1 MTKDIFSLGFNVKF
15 STREHFQIVFK
26 KFGKKIN
33 IFWQK
38 KQNFPSDF
46 FSGKTFQE
54 NIFLCKTEWIKV
66 FLDNFFFMCESGIFS
81 SKNFFFWKNIAGVFI
96 LWIHENKHLG
106 EKHKKFFRRTFFFH
120 VWNQVTKMSGEKH
133 KTTFFYWIFFRVKPS
148 GKKKLSGEFYF
159 QSASKMSWSWS
170 IKWNKQKHSS
180 TSELYFHSIWISAAT
195 RVFQDSFCLCLIHTS
210 SALLLTY
217 LFPKKN
223 FKMKLSVEKGAEWNA
238 VLRVCE
244 IDPVWVWRRRPA
256 GSINPDC
263 SLQSGLHLF
272 KVCFSQQDSTSLFC
286 SI

>member
-1 MTKDIFSLGFNVKF
+1 MWIRN
-15 STREHFQIVFK
+15 FQFK
-26 KFGKKIN
+26 KLFFLKKHCRSFYFMN
-33 IFWQK
+33 TWKQTFRWKTQK
-38 KQNFPSDF
+38 V
-46 FSGKTFQE
+46 FQE
-54 NIFLCKTEWIKV
+54 NIFFSCVKPGHKNVRRKTQNNI
-66 FLDNFFFMCESGIFS
+66 FLQNFS
-81 SKNFFFWKNIAGVFI
+81 
-96 LWIHENKHLG
+96 
-106 EKHKKFFRRTFFFH
+106 
-120 VWNQVTKMSGEKH
+120 
-133 KTTFFYWIFFRVKPS
+133 RVKPS

-210 SALLLTY
+210 SAPLLTY